1 MIPWLADDS
10 LAFPPLEQALVEP
23 DGLLAAG
30 GDLSEPRLV
39 NAYRSGI
46 FPWYNPG
53 EPILWWSPDPRCVLF
68 PRDLYLSRSLR
79 KRLRKQDYSVTF
91 DQAFAKVVAACA
103 APRQKQQGTW
113 ISDDIFSAYL
123 NLHRSGIAH
132 SVEVWLDDQLVG
144 GLYGLAIGKV
154 FFGESMFS
162 RQRDASKIAFAWL
175 ATQLQYWGYELID
188 CQVYNDHLASLG
200 ATEIPRQVFARELA
214 RLRDQTCQHPWAFSI
229 SRDQFAG
236 VRHE

>member
-1 MIPWLADDS
+1 MIPWLAEGS
-10 LAFPPLEQALVEP
+10 LDFPPLEQALVEP

-30 GDLSEPRLV
+30 GDLSEARLIQ
-39 NAYRSGI
+39 AYRSGI

-79 KRLRKQDYSVTF
+79 KRLRKGDYTLTF
-91 DQAFAKVVAACA
+91 DRAFARVVAACA
-103 APRQKQQGTW
+103 APRRRQEGTW
-113 ISDDIFSAYL
+113 ISEDIFKAYL
-123 NLHRSGIAH
+123 NLHRLGIAH
-132 SVEVWLDDQLVG
+132 SVEVWIDQQLVG

-154 FFGESMFS
+154 FFGESMFAS
-162 RQRDASKIAFAWL
+162 QRDCSKIAFAWL

-200 ATEIPRQVFARELA
+200 ATEVPRRVFAQELA
-214 RLRDQTCQHPWAFSI
+214 RLRDLPCEHDWTFSI
-229 SRDQFAG
+229 GRDEITG
-236 VRHE
+236 GTS